1 LKIENGFELVNQ
13 FQTLFIFKVFSDS
26 KICKKDYLIN
36 IVLIENG
43 KIVNS
48 LNS

>member
-1 LKIENGFELVNQ
+1 LKIENGFELVIQ
-13 FQTLFIFKVFSDS
+13 FQTISYS
-26 KICKKDYLIN
+26 KFYQILKYAKRILIN